1 MKPLKTLRKASTSLR
16 PTWFDPH
23 VTVLNCRFCVG
34 LSTATL
40 EVQLP
45 PVYFWSVYVCAVHD
59 SPLITFCHQLA
70 TVCKLDSYAHN
81 DLQARQVVSDTEAEI
96 MLRSIASS
104 LRTLDRKMSSALYR
118 AMPSSLAARVADI
131 VMTLCVRCCYLKQ
144 VCAGCRPPFSFT
156 EQSSFL
162 NPSQR
167 CDQLRPRTALRNGRV
182 LARQIC
188 PISLPAAPAPP
199 TRLTVR

>member
-1 MKPLKTLRKASTSLR
+1 MRKTSTSLR

-23 VTVLNCRFCVG
+23 VTTVTNCSFCVG
-34 LSTATL
+34 SSTATL

-45 PVYFWSVYVCAVHD
+45 PVYSWSVYVCAVCD
-59 SPLITFCHQLA
+59 PSPHHLVA

-104 LRTLDRKMSSALYR
+104 LRTLNRKMSSALYR

-144 VCAGCRPPFSFT
+144 LCAGCRVPFSFT

-167 CDQLRPRTALRNGRV
+167 CGQLRPRAALRNGRV
-182 LARQIC
+182 LA
-188 PISLPAAPAPP
+188 
-199 TRLTVR
+199 